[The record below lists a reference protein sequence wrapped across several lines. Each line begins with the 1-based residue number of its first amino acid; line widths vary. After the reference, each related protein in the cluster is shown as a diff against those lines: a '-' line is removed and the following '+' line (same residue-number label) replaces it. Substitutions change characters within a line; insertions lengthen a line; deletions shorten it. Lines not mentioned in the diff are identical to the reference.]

1 MLVSDDTNA
10 CTQAEL
16 ENIPTFSLQRVLS
29 AIHKQG
35 PSTVQQDIYKLYQL
49 CQPHLRHILSQPAA
63 LSTLAATE
71 WQALGSIPT
80 HSVV

>member
-29 AIHKQG
+29 AIKKQG
-35 PSTVQQDIYKLYQL
+35 PSSIQQDIYMLYQL
-49 CQPHLRHILSQPAA
+49 CQPHLRYLLSQPAA
-63 LSTLAATE
+63 LSALPAHE
-71 WQALGSIPT
+71 QQSLGSYT
-80 HSVV
+80 HP